1 MQMKSSRANQ
11 TRLLKKWQAVDSI
24 SYPPFRTEL
33 GFNCLIEPYGC
44 YGFVALSSHSR
55 GRHLFKRCG
64 GAFAHFA
71 MQYRM
76 LANAPWLMHQLMKM
90 VIDRD
95 DS

>member
-1 MQMKSSRANQ
+1 MQMKFSRTNQ
-11 TRLLKKWQAVDSI
+11 TQLLKKWQAVDSN
-24 SYPPFRTEL
+24 SDPLFRTEL

-44 YGFVALSSHSR
+44 HGCVAFSSHSR
-55 GRHLFKRCG
+55 GRQLFKRCG

-90 VIDRD
+90 IIDPD